1 MSNIVRIFTEKK
13 AGFDSQAQALLEE
26 LQDYLGIKG
35 LTRLRLVHRYDLL
48 LDKKDADQVIAALF
62 PETMADLTY
71 IEALPFE
78 ADDRILI
85 KETPLGQFNPKEAAT
100 CHGIMLLT
108 GQQNPVVRTAEILI
122 LSGEISI
129 EELHRIKSYWLNP
142 LESQEGLWEKPGTLK
157 LTPVSPKK
165 IAVLEGFTQKSKEE
179 LAQLREALGL
189 AMSEADLY
197 FCQEYF
203 RDQEQ
208 RDPTMTEIRILDTY
222 WSDHCRHKTFLTP
235 IKEIVIEEDVTTKPI
250 EIAYQAYLEARESLG
265 LNGEKE
271 ICLMDLATIGMKE
284 LRRLGYLED
293 LDESEEIN
301 ACSIKITVE
310 RNGNPEEWLLMFK
323 NETHNHPT
331 EIEPYGG
338 AATCLGGAIRDPMSG
353 RSYVYQAMRVTGSGD
368 PRTPI
373 NQTLPG
379 KLPQRYITKKAAL
392 GYSSYGNQVGVPAGQ
407 VVEIYHE
414 GYVAKRMELGAVIAA
429 APKDNVVRQSPQ
441 PGDAILLVGNK
452 TGRDGVG
459 GAAGSSKELDDLP
472 TQLWASQVP
481 VGNPLE
487 ERKLMRLFRNPA
499 AARLIKKCNDF
510 GAGGVSVAI
519 GELAGG
525 LVIDLDQVPLAYQGL
540 DGTEIATAESQE
552 RMAVVVAPENV
563 PAFIKLAE
571 QENLEATPVAG
582 VTPDRRMR
590 MYWQGELI
598 VDLDRDFL
606 DSGGIKEE
614 TSVKV
619 TAPKKENSCL
629 FHLPQEARQENLK
642 EAWLVNLKKLNTAGQ
657 KSLSQLFDSTAGG
670 NTVIAPYGGKYQ
682 ATPAEGMVSQIPVP
696 EGETTTGTIMTFG
709 FNPEVAQWSPFHGGL
724 YAVVEAVAKNVAL
737 GGNHQT
743 IRLSLQEY
751 FEKLGGHPEKWGKP
765 FAALLGA
772 YWAQKQFLI
781 PAIGGKDSMSGTWQ
795 DFNVPP
801 TLVAF
806 AVNTVDVTK
815 VVSAEFKQPNCRVV
829 LVPAP
834 KDEAGIPDF
843 HRLNANFRK
852 IHELIQS
859 GHVLAASSVK
869 TGGLAAALSKMSFG
883 NRVGFVLDGPLSPE
897 ELFSL
902 DYGTI
907 VLEMPAHLKLEEVFQ
922 EVPFRLIGTTHSRET
937 MVVNNVEISLE
948 EAYETWQ
955 NPLESIFASPVASSA
970 QVPLLPAEQPVY
982 RQRNQHK
989 PATPFARPRV
999 LIPVFPGT
1007 NGEYEAQRAFAQ
1019 AGGIVKTVVIANR
1032 TKEMLEQSLRHL
1044 AREIATG
1051 QILMLPGGASNWDEP
1066 EGAGKYMELVLRQ
1079 PVVQESILKLLEQDG
1094 LILGTGN
1101 GFQALVRLGLL
1112 PYGEFR
1118 EPHPDAPLITVNHTG
1133 QHEAHYVTTKVVST
1147 LSPWLNL
1154 MEAGEEYV
1162 VPVSCLEGR
1171 FVASEKDLA
1180 SLFEKGQV
1188 ATQYVD
1194 HQGQPTGSCCYNPT
1208 GSWYAIEGITSPDGR
1223 ILGKMGHP
1231 ERMGEYTAINIPGN
1245 KEQPLFKAGIAYF
1258 R

>member
-13 AGFDSQAQALLEE
+13 AGFDAQAQALRKEF
-26 LQDYLGIKG
+26 QDYLGIKG
-35 LTRLRLVHRYDLL
+35 LTGLRLIYRYDLL
-48 LDKKDADQVIAALF
+48 LDQTNADRVISALF
-62 PETMADLTY
+62 PETIADRTY
-71 IEALPFE
+71 IETLPFE
-78 ADDRILI
+78 AGDHIFI
-85 KETPLGQFNPKEAAT
+85 KEAPLGQFNPKEAAT
-100 CHGIMLLT
+100 AHGIMLLT
-108 GQQNPVVRTAEILI
+108 EQPNPVVRTSEILI

-142 LESQEGLWEKPGTLK
+142 LESQEGSWDKAGTINT
-157 LTPVSPKK
+157 TPVPPKK

-189 AMSEADLY
+189 AMSEADLF

-235 IKEIVIEEDVTTKPI
+235 IKEVVIEKDVTTKPI
-250 EIAYQAYLEARESLG
+250 ETAYQAYLEARESLG
-265 LNGEKE
+265 LNKE
-271 ICLMDLATIGMKE
+271 TKICLMDLATIGMKE

-293 LDESEEIN
+293 LDESDEIN

-310 RNGNPEEWLLMFK
+310 RNGHSEEWLLMFK

-379 KLPQRYITKKAAL
+379 KLPQRYITKKAAS

-407 VVEIYHE
+407 VAEFYHE
-414 GYVAKRMELGAVIAA
+414 GYLAKRLELGAVVAA
-429 APKDNVVRQSPQ
+429 APRDHVVRQTPQ

-452 TGRDGVG
+452 TGRDGCG
-459 GAAGSSKELDDLP
+459 GAAGSSKELDELL
-472 TQLWASQVP
+472 TQPWASEVP

-499 AARLIKKCNDF
+499 ATRLIKKCNDF

-519 GELAGG
+519 GELADG
-525 LVIDLDQVPLAYQGL
+525 LVIDLDQVPLAYEGL

-614 TSVKV
+614 TSVKI
-619 TAPKKENSCL
+619 TAPGQENSCL
-629 FHLPQEARQENLK
+629 FHLPREIRPDNLTG
-642 EAWLVNLKKLNTAGQ
+642 AWLANLRKLNTASQ
-657 KSLSQLFDSTAGG
+657 QSLSRLFDSTVGG
-670 NTVIAPYGGKYQ
+670 HTVIAPYGGKYQ
-682 ATPAEGMVSQIPVP
+682 ATPAEGMVSQIPVQ
-696 EGETTTGTIMTFG
+696 EGETTTGSIMTFG
-709 FNPEVAQWSPFHGGL
+709 FNPELTQWSPFHGGL

-751 FEKLGGHPEKWGKP
+751 FEKLGQLPEKWGKP

-772 YWAQKQFLI
+772 YWAQKHFLI

-795 DFNVPP
+795 DLNVPP

-806 AVNTVDVTK
+806 AVNTVNITK
-815 VVSAEFKQPNCRVV
+815 VVSAEFKQSNSQIV

-843 HRLNANFRK
+843 QKLNTNFRK

-869 TGGLAAALSKMSFG
+869 TGGLAAALSKMAFG

-907 VLEMPAHLKLEEVFQ
+907 VLEMPADLKLEDVFREVA
-922 EVPFRLIGTTHSRET
+922 FRRIGTTHSREVF
-937 MVVNNVEISLE
+937 VVNNVEISLK

-955 NPLESIFASPVASSA
+955 SPLESIFASPVAQNA
-970 QVPLLPAEQPVY
+970 AVPLPADRRVY
-982 RQRNQHK
+982 SQRSQHK
-989 PATPFARPRV
+989 HAAPFARPRV

-1007 NGEYEAQRAFAQ
+1007 NGEFEAQRAFIA

-1032 TKEMLEQSLRHL
+1032 TREWLEESLRHF
-1044 AREIATG
+1044 ARELATG
-1051 QILMLPGGASNWDEP
+1051 QILVLPGGASNWDEP
-1066 EGAGKYMELVLRQ
+1066 EGAGKYMELILRQ
-1079 PVVQESILKLLEQDG
+1079 PMVQESILKLLEQGG
-1094 LILGTGN
+1094 LILGLGN

-1118 EPHPDAPLITVNHTG
+1118 HPQPNAPLITVNHTG
-1133 QHEAHYVTTKVVST
+1133 QHEAHYLTTRVVST
-1147 LSPWLNL
+1147 LSPWLQL
-1154 MEAGEEYV
+1154 MEVGEEYV

-1171 FVASEKDLA
+1171 FVAPEEELA
-1180 SLFEKGQV
+1180 LLFAQGQV

-1194 HQGQPTGSCCYNPT
+1194 HQGQPAGNYCYNPT
-1208 GSWYAIEGITSPDGR
+1208 GSWYAIEGIASPDGR

-1231 ERMGEYTAINIPGN
+1231 ERLGKYTAINIPGH

>member
-13 AGFDSQAQALLEE
+13 AGFDAQAQALRKEF
-26 LQDYLGIKG
+26 QDYLGIKG
-35 LTRLRLVHRYDLL
+35 LTGLRLIYRYDLL
-48 LDKKDADQVIAALF
+48 LDQTNADRVISALF
-62 PETMADLTY
+62 PETIADRTY
-71 IEALPFE
+71 IETLPFE
-78 ADDRILI
+78 AGDHIFI
-85 KETPLGQFNPKEAAT
+85 KEAPLGQFNPKEAAT
-100 CHGIMLLT
+100 AHGIMLLT
-108 GQQNPVVRTAEILI
+108 EQPNPVVRTSEILI

-142 LESQEGLWEKPGTLK
+142 LESQEGSWDKAGTINT
-157 LTPVSPKK
+157 TPVPPKK

-189 AMSEADLY
+189 AMSEADLF

-235 IKEIVIEEDVTTKPI
+235 IKEVVIEKDVTTKPI
-250 EIAYQAYLEARESLG
+250 ETAYQAYLEARESLG
-265 LNGEKE
+265 LNKE
-271 ICLMDLATIGMKE
+271 TKICLMDLATIGMKE

-293 LDESEEIN
+293 LDESDEIN

-310 RNGNPEEWLLMFK
+310 RNGHSEEWLLMFK

-379 KLPQRYITKKAAL
+379 KLPQRYITKKAAS

-407 VVEIYHE
+407 VAEFYHE
-414 GYVAKRMELGAVIAA
+414 GYLAKRLELGAVVAA
-429 APKDNVVRQSPQ
+429 APRDHVVRQTPQ

-452 TGRDGVG
+452 TGRDGCG
-459 GAAGSSKELDDLP
+459 GAAGSSKELDELL
-472 TQLWASQVP
+472 TQPWASEVP

-499 AARLIKKCNDF
+499 ATRLIKKCNDF

-519 GELAGG
+519 GELADG
-525 LVIDLDQVPLAYQGL
+525 LVIDLDQVPLAYEGL

-614 TSVKV
+614 TSVKI
-619 TAPKKENSCL
+619 TAPGQENSCL
-629 FHLPQEARQENLK
+629 FHLPREIRPDNLTG
-642 EAWLVNLKKLNTAGQ
+642 AWLANLRKLNTASQ
-657 KSLSQLFDSTAGG
+657 QSLSRLFDSTVGG
-670 NTVIAPYGGKYQ
+670 HTVIAPYGGKYQ
-682 ATPAEGMVSQIPVP
+682 ATPAEGMVSQIPVQ
-696 EGETTTGTIMTFG
+696 EGETTTGSIMTFG
-709 FNPEVAQWSPFHGGL
+709 FNPELTQWSPFHGGL

-751 FEKLGGHPEKWGKP
+751 FEKLGQLPEKWGKP

-772 YWAQKQFLI
+772 YWAQKHFLI

-795 DFNVPP
+795 DLNVPP

-806 AVNTVDVTK
+806 AVNTVNITK
-815 VVSAEFKQPNCRVV
+815 VVSAEFKQSNSQIV

-843 HRLNANFRK
+843 QKLNTNFRK

-869 TGGLAAALSKMSFG
+869 TGGLAAALSKMAFG

-907 VLEMPAHLKLEEVFQ
+907 VLEMPADLKLEDVFREVA
-922 EVPFRLIGTTHSRET
+922 FRRIGTTHSREVF
-937 MVVNNVEISLE
+937 VVNNVEISLK

-955 NPLESIFASPVASSA
+955 SPLESIFASPVAQNA
-970 QVPLLPAEQPVY
+970 AVPLPADRRVY
-982 RQRNQHK
+982 SQRSQHK
-989 PATPFARPRV
+989 HAAPFARPRV

-1007 NGEYEAQRAFAQ
+1007 NGEFEAQRAFIA

-1032 TKEMLEQSLRHL
+1032 TREWLKESLRHF
-1044 AREIATG
+1044 ARELATG
-1051 QILMLPGGASNWDEP
+1051 QILVLPGGASNWDEP
-1066 EGAGKYMELVLRQ
+1066 EGAGKYMELILRQ
-1079 PVVQESILKLLEQDG
+1079 PMVQESILKLLEQGG
-1094 LILGTGN
+1094 LILGLGN

-1118 EPHPDAPLITVNHTG
+1118 HPQPNAPLITVNHTG
-1133 QHEAHYVTTKVVST
+1133 QHEAHYLTTRVVST
-1147 LSPWLNL
+1147 LSPWLQL
-1154 MEAGEEYV
+1154 MEVGEEYV

-1171 FVASEKDLA
+1171 FVAPEEELA
-1180 SLFEKGQV
+1180 LLFAQGQV

-1194 HQGQPTGSCCYNPT
+1194 HQGQPAGNYCYNPT
-1208 GSWYAIEGITSPDGR
+1208 GSWYAIEGIASPDGR

-1231 ERMGEYTAINIPGN
+1231 ERLGKYTAINIPGH

>member
-13 AGFDSQAQALLEE
+13 AGFDAQAQALRKEF
-26 LQDYLGIKG
+26 QDYLGIKG
-35 LTRLRLVHRYDLL
+35 LTGLRLIYRYDLL
-48 LDKKDADQVIAALF
+48 LDQTNADRVISALF
-62 PETMADLTY
+62 PETIADRTY
-71 IEALPFE
+71 IETLPFE
-78 ADDRILI
+78 AGDHIFI
-85 KETPLGQFNPKEAAT
+85 KEAPLGQFNPKEAAT
-100 CHGIMLLT
+100 AHGIMLLT
-108 GQQNPVVRTAEILI
+108 EQPNPVVRTSEILI

-142 LESQEGLWEKPGTLK
+142 LESQEGSWDKAGTINT
-157 LTPVSPKK
+157 TPVPPKK

-189 AMSEADLY
+189 AMSEADLF

-235 IKEIVIEEDVTTKPI
+235 IKEVVIEKDVTTKPI
-250 EIAYQAYLEARESLG
+250 ETAYQAYLEARESLG
-265 LNGEKE
+265 LNKE
-271 ICLMDLATIGMKE
+271 TKICLMDLATIGMKE

-293 LDESEEIN
+293 LDESDEIN

-310 RNGNPEEWLLMFK
+310 RNGHSEEWLLMFK

-379 KLPQRYITKKAAL
+379 KLPQRYITKKAAS

-407 VVEIYHE
+407 VAEFYHE
-414 GYVAKRMELGAVIAA
+414 GYLAKRLELGAVVAA
-429 APKDNVVRQSPQ
+429 APRDHVVRQTPQ

-452 TGRDGVG
+452 TGRDGCG
-459 GAAGSSKELDDLP
+459 GAAGSSKELDELL
-472 TQLWASQVP
+472 TQPWASEVP

-499 AARLIKKCNDF
+499 ATRLIKKCNDF

-519 GELAGG
+519 GELADG
-525 LVIDLDQVPLAYQGL
+525 LVIDLDQVPLAYEGL

-614 TSVKV
+614 TSVKI
-619 TAPKKENSCL
+619 TAPGQENSCL
-629 FHLPQEARQENLK
+629 FHLPREIRPDNLTG
-642 EAWLVNLKKLNTAGQ
+642 AWLANLRKLNTASQ
-657 KSLSQLFDSTAGG
+657 QSLSRLFDSTVGG
-670 NTVIAPYGGKYQ
+670 HTVIAPYGGKYQ
-682 ATPAEGMVSQIPVP
+682 ATPAEGMVSQIPVQ
-696 EGETTTGTIMTFG
+696 EGETTTGSIMTFG
-709 FNPEVAQWSPFHGGL
+709 FNPELTQWSPFHGGL

-751 FEKLGGHPEKWGKP
+751 FEKLGQLPEKWGKP

-772 YWAQKQFLI
+772 YWAQKHFLI

-795 DFNVPP
+795 DLNVPP

-806 AVNTVDVTK
+806 AVNTVNITK
-815 VVSAEFKQPNCRVV
+815 VVSAEFKQSNSQIV

-843 HRLNANFRK
+843 QKLNTNFRK

-869 TGGLAAALSKMSFG
+869 TGGLAAALSKMAFG

-907 VLEMPAHLKLEEVFQ
+907 VLEMPADLKLEDVFREVA
-922 EVPFRLIGTTHSRET
+922 FRRIGTTHSREVF
-937 MVVNNVEISLE
+937 VVNNVEISLK

-955 NPLESIFASPVASSA
+955 SPLESIFASPVAQNA
-970 QVPLLPAEQPVY
+970 AVPLPADRRVY
-982 RQRNQHK
+982 SQRSQHK
-989 PATPFARPRV
+989 HAAPFARPRV

-1007 NGEYEAQRAFAQ
+1007 NGEFEAQRAFIA

-1032 TKEMLEQSLRHL
+1032 TREWLEESLRHF
-1044 AREIATG
+1044 ARELATG
-1051 QILMLPGGASNWDEP
+1051 QILVLPGGASNWDEP
-1066 EGAGKYMELVLRQ
+1066 EGAGKYMELILRQ
-1079 PVVQESILKLLEQDG
+1079 PMVQESILKLLEQGG
-1094 LILGTGN
+1094 LILGLGN

-1118 EPHPDAPLITVNHTG
+1118 HPQPNAPLITVNHTG
-1133 QHEAHYVTTKVVST
+1133 QHEAHYLTTRVVST
-1147 LSPWLNL
+1147 LSPWLQL
-1154 MEAGEEYV
+1154 MEVGEEYV

-1171 FVASEKDLA
+1171 FVAPEEELA
-1180 SLFEKGQV
+1180 LLFAQGQV

-1194 HQGQPTGSCCYNPT
+1194 HQGQPTGNYCYNPT
-1208 GSWYAIEGITSPDGR
+1208 GSWYAIEGIASPDGR

-1231 ERMGEYTAINIPGN
+1231 ERLGKYTAINIPGH

>member
-1 MSNIVRIFTEKK
+1 MSDIVRILTEKK
-13 AGFDSQAQALLEE
+13 AGFDAQAQALLKEF
-26 LQDYLGIKG
+26 QDYLGING
-35 LTRLRLVHRYDLL
+35 LTRLRIIHRYDLL
-48 LDKKDADQVIAALF
+48 LDKDKADQVIAALF
-62 PETMADLTY
+62 PETIADRTY
-71 IEALPFE
+71 IETLPFE

-100 CHGIMLLT
+100 AHCITLLT
-108 GQQNPVVRTAEILI
+108 GQPNPIVRTGEILI
-122 LSGEISI
+122 LSGDISI

-142 LESQEGLWEKPGTLK
+142 LESQEGLWEKPGTIRIA
-157 LTPVSPKK
+157 PVPPKK
-165 IAVLEGFTQKSKEE
+165 IAVLEGFTHKSKKE
-179 LAQLREALGL
+179 LAQLREELGL

-235 IKEIVIEEDVTTKPI
+235 IKEVVIEEDVTTRPI
-250 EIAYQAYLEARESLG
+250 ETAYQAYLEARESLG
-265 LNGEKE
+265 LHIEKE

-284 LRRLGYLED
+284 LRRLGHLED

-301 ACSIKITVE
+301 ACSIRIIVE
-310 RNGNPEEWLLMFK
+310 QNGNPEEWLLMFK

-353 RSYVYQAMRVTGSGD
+353 RSYVYQAMRVTGSGN
-368 PRTPI
+368 PHTPV

-407 VVEIYHE
+407 VAEVYHE
-414 GYVAKRMELGAVIAA
+414 GFLAKRLELGAVIAA
-429 APKDNVVRQSPQ
+429 APRENVVRQTPQ

-452 TGRDGVG
+452 TGRDGCG
-459 GAAGSSKELDDLP
+459 GAAGSSKELDDLL
-472 TQLWASQVP
+472 TQPWASQVP

-487 ERKLMRLFRNPA
+487 ERKFMRLFRNPA
-499 AARLIKKCNDF
+499 ATRLIKKCNDF

-519 GELAGG
+519 GELADG
-525 LVIDLDQVPLAYQGL
+525 LVIDLDQVPLAYEGL

-563 PAFIKLAE
+563 PTFIKLAE

-582 VTPDRRMR
+582 VTPDRRMK

-614 TSVKV
+614 ASVKV
-619 TAPKKENSCL
+619 TAPGKENSCL
-629 FHLPQEARQENLK
+629 FHLPQEIRQDNLK
-642 EAWLVNLKKLNTAGQ
+642 EAWLANLKKLNTASQ

-670 NTVIAPYGGKYQ
+670 HTVIAPYGGKYQ
-682 ATPAEGMVSQIPVP
+682 STPAEGMVSQIPVP
-696 EGETTTGTIMTFG
+696 EGETTTGSIMTFG
-709 FNPEVAQWSPFHGGL
+709 FNPELTQWSPFHGGL

-795 DFNVPP
+795 DLNVPP

-806 AVNTVDVTK
+806 AVNTVDVNK
-815 VVSAEFKQPNCRVV
+815 VVSSEFKQPNNQVV

-834 KDEAGIPDF
+834 KDETGIPDF
-843 HRLNANFRK
+843 QQLNANFRK
-852 IHELIQS
+852 IHELIQA
-859 GHVLAASSVK
+859 GHVLAAGSVK
-869 TGGLAAALSKMSFG
+869 AGGLAAALSKMAFG
-883 NRVGFVLDGPLSPE
+883 NRVGFALDEPLGPE

-907 VLEMPAHLKLEEVFQ
+907 ILEMPANLELKDVFRG
-922 EVPFRLIGTTHSRET
+922 VAFRRIGTTHSQET
-937 MVVNNVEISLE
+937 MVVNNMEISLE
-948 EAYETWQ
+948 KAYETWQ
-955 NPLESIFASPVASSA
+955 SPLESIFASPVAHNTV
-970 QVPLLPAEQPVY
+970 VPLPAEQRVY
-982 RQRNQHK
+982 SHRSQHK
-989 PATPFARPRV
+989 HATPFARPRV

-1007 NGEYEAQRAFAQ
+1007 NGEFEAQRAFAK

-1032 TKEMLEQSLRHL
+1032 TKELLEKSLRHL
-1044 AREIATG
+1044 AREIATS

-1066 EGAGKYMELVLRQ
+1066 EGAGKYMELILRH
-1079 PVVQESILKLLEQDG
+1079 PIVQESVLRLLEQDG
-1094 LILGTGN
+1094 LILGLGN

-1118 EPHPDAPLITVNHTG
+1118 EPQPNAPLITVNYTG
-1133 QHEAHYVTTKVVST
+1133 QHEARYVTTKVVST
-1147 LSPWLNL
+1147 LSPWLRL
-1154 MEAGEEYV
+1154 MEIGDEYV
-1162 VPVSCLEGR
+1162 MPVSCLEGR
-1171 FVASEKDLA
+1171 FIAPEEDLA
-1180 SLFEKGQV
+1180 WLFAQGQV

-1194 HQGQPTGSCCYNPT
+1194 HQGQPTGDYCFNPT

-1231 ERMGEYTAINIPGN
+1231 ERLGKYTAINIPGH